1 MFAAATWSFALVLG
15 LVLLA
20 AWLIYGAVNV
30 FGKRARKEVGAEL
43 ELAPN
48 RKPYYDDDTLEGPRL
63 ERVQLYG
70 LITLAVI
77 VIALPLYWLFE
88 PSRQAGARES
98 GAAKLVK
105 WGGELF
111 APTAEGGFN
120 CAGCHG
126 GMKATGGS
134 AAYTVTDPT
143 TGQVN
148 AVTWNAP
155 ALNTVLYR
163 FSTDEVKFII
173 TYGRPFSP
181 MSPWGIDGGGPLN
194 EQQIDSLIAYI
205 ASIQIPMEGCA
216 DGVPICD
223 TGRLP
228 ESKRQEIQKA
238 IDGAIADGSASS
250 VGQAIFNL
258 TLDSG
263 AYSCARCHTTGW
275 SYGRPDIQA
284 GGAMGPNLTSGD
296 EVRQFPS
303 VDDNIAFLE
312 NPPEAG
318 KKYGQQ
324 GQSSGRMPA
333 FGHYYTD
340 DQIAELTKFLRSL

>member
-15 LVLLA
+15 VVLVA
-20 AWLIYGAVNV
+20 AWLIYGAINV
-30 FGKRARKEVGAEL
+30 FGKRARREVGAEL

-48 RKPYYDDDTLEGPRL
+48 RKPYYDDEALEGPRL

-70 LITLAVI
+70 LLTLAVI

-88 PSRQAGARES
+88 PSRQAGAREA
-98 GAAKLVK
+98 GAAQLVK

-163 FSTDEVKFII
+163 FSHDEVKFII

-194 EQQIDSLIAYI
+194 DQQVESLIAYL

-216 DGVPICD
+216 DGVTICD
-223 TGRLP
+223 EGRLP

-275 SYGRPDIQA
+275 SYGGPGVQA

-340 DQIAELTKFLRSL
+340 DQIAELAKFLRSL